1 MEEIYNLPDGST
13 VDISSYSQFQKTN
26 FLIKNP
32 GAKKSKGTAKSAT
45 ALPTKKALNQSTDSK
60 QVTGSSVSKKFRL
73 PSEAEI
79 SKARRTGVLPPPS
92 TMMFSEGDYN
102 PEDFEYD
109 FKGNFDKKK
118 PKPLPEYKYGK
129 DYKPKHEET
138 KEVYLANKDNTKV
151 KINKPETTTKF
162 VQRYIDKTKVPDPFL
177 NDLKIRQLEREKSR
191 TDSELE
197 HPYLYY
203 SSFNQKK
210 PDSFVKDNFNESELE
225 DMNINAQDF
234 DGFLNK
240 NKYKEDFLDKEQR
253 GLFTE
258 GTGVAGYDEKLAKE
272 LQKKRLLTLYM
283 SNIQSRDITRQVI
296 NQDIEITKGLR
307 DKRDIKENIIFDD
320 NKLINYVE
328 KNFPIYTQKLKE
340 SEAKSRKI
348 YEEAKTG
355 GTDFW
360 SWDTAGKIGNATWNG
375 FTNRIHQFSA
385 TVYDKIGMKDVA
397 EYSRFMADQDAV
409 ETPDDRSVGYVS
421 GKETYVDGK
430 KYLVSSKGDVYD
442 ADLKIRITDL
452 LEPKSREKIYDS
464 SKYGN
469 SSYVF
474 SPQGVAIGTGAI
486 VGDMILQAALTR
498 GVGAFGAVATETRI
512 ALSVAG
518 KQTQASQLLN
528 SASSALKMIPIKRST
543 GYAMVSQGT
552 LGYSQGFEETLKA
565 ARENGINDEEAFAL
579 ASNAAQRMGVLY
591 ATTGVIN
598 PQTNVVD
605 NLFTAKN
612 LVKKAIEQYTKTG
625 KKGFIQSLDDVIK
638 NTPRNLVDFAEAGVK
653 EVVQEDVQ
661 QVGEIALNKITNREA
676 GKKILNEEMTA
687 DDFMNTSILSFISSG
702 LISKAKLPNFQV
714 QGSDIDDLTS
724 LSKLAQN
731 KKQFTQTIDGLVDT
745 KVFTIDEAN
754 KLKADVDI
762 YSNNIN
768 KLPKV
773 VPPSAAMPIMRELDN
788 ITKLENEKKS
798 TDKAFHSQID
808 RKIEEVRSKMLD
820 IQYEGELKEKNEA
833 ISRAIKK
840 GIAKGIE
847 MRTFS
852 NREEVKN
859 YLVNEVG
866 MPKEDAELY
875 YTQTGFAL
883 NADEI
888 RKYSKDP
895 SSISD
900 NKQIIIVN
908 EGASRDAGVIQHEFL
923 HGLLQ
928 KTLKANPEAQKLLGV
943 ALNDE
948 LFKIQDNINKN
959 KLKGTVVPVE
969 FMEKME
975 KYFKRNQGDKAKAI
989 GQYQKDVMFADGDVS
1004 RIAQIKAEHNDY
1016 MKRLDGV
1023 MWEEAITVFSDAVR
1037 QGYVT
1042 YEESTFTK
1050 LGDVIRRVL
1059 QQLGVVNIK
1068 FNNGRDVYNFI
1079 KDYNKSVETG
1089 NWGRAITKMSNK
1101 GAKINIKSKT
1111 NEPVKNTK
1119 PKEGSKFSTTARFT
1133 LSERKSSEDI
1143 KKDVNK
1149 NYDKDKWG
1157 AGSVLGRDE
1166 NPAIERVL
1174 YNILSEYDYIIKGK
1188 AKVLNFANTP
1198 GYNDMDM
1205 ISETYIQ
1212 LMPHIRNFNKEFLQ
1226 KREEFKKELVGK
1238 GLDPNSAEF
1247 KQKIEEQDK
1256 KGYEGKKGI
1265 VKENDDLNAWINS
1278 QLVNK
1283 MNAAMKSGNVSEEAF
1298 TDDIEGEMFKESRIV
1313 DGFTGDQS
1321 YLEDEGDSVFDS
1333 EEDFAQ
1339 EQNQLAV
1346 LLSDPVYRFVDE
1358 KGKPIDIE
1366 TVPFGGFFVTDISD
1380 PSIAANI
1387 KLRTETDATKIAELN
1402 KELKDLERGLELQ
1415 NKQDITFEEKEELKQ
1430 LRSFKSYDLSTGM
1443 MVNTFKALSIQD
1455 TPAKIITDEV
1465 GREILRSPN
1474 IQTLE
1479 YRNFKEKLSTT
1490 SKTMARRMTF
1500 KNGPEIESLMYNEWA
1515 LLYDVINHPVD
1526 PVTGQSSYASKK
1538 LPPTLKETDEKGNF
1552 KKINNITRVKFLQA
1566 YYGVEEASRIIK
1578 TFGGVDAEKELR
1590 EFEDPEL
1597 SEKDGKSLRPTT
1609 YFDRR
1614 TALMELF
1621 GDVLVLQEARRLI
1634 RNPEFLDRVSQVNVN
1649 LYNELKDDVIRASV
1663 LNDMS
1668 KGKSNVV
1675 RFTLSDDKIISGL
1688 TDSEIRRYNSLFETG
1703 TKLRNNIADNVLFS
1717 YDSSPK
1723 TNQVIRFTLSDL
1735 EKEKSNKVSPF
1746 NNTNKKYENNFK
1758 PPSSIFED
1766 TDYSEEELIIA
1777 KNYYIK
1783 ALQYSDITDTEPGT
1797 KLHTFKY
1804 YEDVEKEVI
1813 KRVMETLRLL
1823 QIFPRTVTN
1832 IEDFLDPETGEI
1844 DFNFKDNSNNPFVIK
1859 DYKEGYVDSMI
1870 QKSITQQNESYVKY
1884 WTEIKNNPVFR
1895 AKEIDKLSY
1904 NQYSALKALVD
1915 AVYDEDDL
1923 HHNGVKI
1930 EGQNKFGLYEKGNN
1944 NNLKFNPFFTY
1955 LFLKDVLSSRYRS
1968 NPDTNSSE
1976 RKPFKKSDYLTTLEP
1991 IDTYL
1996 DIIIQ
2001 DVQDNFSD
2009 VKSQPGMI
2017 YSLININYG
2026 KTFSKDWEE
2035 NRLIS
2040 REDDIS
2046 IFKFEAGK
2054 DQYKAYSL
2062 NRLTANNTN
2071 PKGLW
2076 CTGQSVSTA
2085 VMQLGEGDFY
2095 TATDNEYK
2103 PIIAIRMDAS
2113 ANYSVAEVDGVGEE
2127 QVFKTEDLPLVSKIF
2142 LETDLENKESFSN
2155 IINEMYNIATQNK
2168 EDFEASNNPT
2178 VNEDLIRNVKKMTKG
2193 GYFIFKLDE
2202 KDRNK
2207 VLNKADELKKF
2218 LTEAGYHGEQVS
2230 LGDFVD
2236 TGSRHDLNITE
2247 ESAEL
2252 LAEQAIITEQELN
2265 LDEADD
2271 GGIFI
2276 YSADENNK
2284 LKSSNFVLPYLQE
2297 IDYVYFEGASRLFA
2311 PQLAKGNLL
2320 SVSGRL
2326 DMSFDGGYLELPES
2340 IDFDVDVMVTLEG
2353 TANHFVLS
2361 DSDTNFEGRQFTL
2374 TTSIELPKELLEE
2387 EGTSIDITT
2396 VDNTSEILLRGLA
2409 DVIYLPNNIRSL
2421 ALQKGS
2427 MPNSTKQTMIVGSID
2442 IKELY
2447 IESGYT
2453 DEGFDPN
2460 QFNFVNEKTSIK
2472 ETFFALNKMP
2482 NEALVKNIL
2491 NSDIGLISEKIVLEG
2506 TESFRDDNG
2515 VLNFK
2520 DFEITVKEPSKG
2532 KPNIGKFTLAE
2543 EENGKLNPLLKGL
2556 PFSKQWVVARDIDNA
2571 INKGRAA
2578 EGIRIPFSVPSRS
2591 KFSDEQTAYFIIQK
2605 VAEGFNDFEFRVK
2618 KNAKGPLT
2626 KQVLDALDIKSK
2638 EYQDRAERNNNIER
2652 TINEFIEENKGVSAA
2667 ETFSPETA
2675 KNIGKNI
2682 GKYEM
2687 YLPPED
2693 EDFLGLLYTL
2703 AGARGKK
2710 VNEQLKFLTDTLLKP
2725 YSDAMLNLMKARQT
2739 MYKDWQDLINK
2750 KHKGISKLL
2759 KQDSGYGGYLVDQA
2773 VRVYLWSAA
2782 GYDIPGLDKKDLFHL
2797 REIVRT
2803 NPKLRSFAS
2812 DVSLLS
2818 KQANGYTEPDSNWG
2832 FGSVVSDI
2840 NGVISKSNR
2849 KKYLEQW
2856 QNNVDKAFSKDNM
2869 SKIEAVYGRKYV
2881 KALRNTLDRMK
2892 TGSNRAEGS
2901 NDAFLNWLNGA
2912 TAVTMFT
2919 NIRSAFLQ
2927 TLGAVNY
2934 LNTSDNNIV
2943 KAGAA
2948 LLNVPQFLKDFNTIW
2963 NSDYSKDRRSGLTND
2978 IAEAE
2983 LAQVMN
2989 DPRNKSVI
2997 DKFKAANYWIL
3008 KKGYG
3013 PTRFADSFAIAFGG
3027 ATFYRNRLNAYTKK
3041 GMSEVDAEKETMR
3054 DFYEISESSQQS
3066 ADVSKISMNQASTKG
3081 RLLLSFLNTPF
3092 QYSRIIK
3099 RSVIDLAKGRGDVAN
3114 NIAKIVYYSTIQ
3126 NIMFNFL
3133 QNALFSIIWD
3143 DDDERDEAGNGKFDK
3158 AKVRAVSGSL
3168 DTLLRGSG
3176 LQGVVISTIKNIII
3190 KWYEKSGDPKGY
3202 GEVLL
3207 EAGNL
3212 APSIGIKLRALAK
3225 SYKAVEYNKD
3235 EIEYKGFSLDNTYAL
3250 EALTSLTSAATN
3262 VPVDRLMQKF
3272 ENVSNALNEEYE
3284 AWQRVAFAMGYNKW
3298 NLGISDEK
3306 NVSTNAA
3313 GELKIPEL
3321 KQSELKVPEL
3331 K

>member
-1 MEEIYNLPDGST
+1 MEETYTLPDGST

-45 ALPTKKALNQSTDSK
+45 ALPKNQALGQSTESK
-60 QVTGSSVSKKFRL
+60 QAGGSSGSKKFRL
-73 PSEAEI
+73 PTEAEI
-79 SKARRTGVLPPPS
+79 NTQRKKGLMPPPS
-92 TMMFSEGDYN
+92 TIRFSEGEYN
-102 PEDFEYD
+102 ADSFEYD
-109 FKGNFDKKK
+109 LRGNLSKKK
-118 PKPLPEYKYGK
+118 NKPLPEYKYGEG
-129 DYKPKHEET
+129 YKSKHEET
-138 KEVYLANKDNTKV
+138 KEVYLASKDNAKV
-151 KINKPETTTKF
+151 KINKPISTTTK
-162 VQRYIDKTKVPDPFL
+162 YIQQDIDEAEVPDPFL
-177 NDLKIRQLEREKSR
+177 KDLKIKQLEREKSR

-203 SSFNQKK
+203 SSFNQEK
-210 PDSFVKDNFNESELE
+210 PDSFVKDNFNELELE
-225 DMNINAQDF
+225 DMGINAQDF

-258 GTGVAGYDEKLAKE
+258 GTGVSGYDVELAKE

-296 NQDIEITKGLR
+296 NQDLEINKGLR

-340 SEAKSRKI
+340 NEVKSRKI

-360 SWDTAGKIGNATWNG
+360 SWNTVEKIGNATWNG
-375 FTNRIHQFSA
+375 FTDRIHQLSA
-385 TVYDKIGMKDVA
+385 TTYEKLGMRDQA
-397 EYSRFMADQDAV
+397 EYSRFLADQDAV
-409 ETPDDRSVGYVS
+409 ETPDDRSVGYVG

-430 KYLVSSKGDVYD
+430 KYLVSAKGDVYD

-469 SSYVF
+469 SSYIF
-474 SPQGVAIGTGAI
+474 SPQGVAVGTAA
-486 VGDMILQAALTR
+486 VMGDMIIQAALTR
-498 GVGAFGAVATETRI
+498 GVGAFAGIATESRI

-543 GYAMVSQGT
+543 GYAMVSQGA

-598 PQTNVVD
+598 PQTNLVD

-612 LVKKAIEQYTKTG
+612 VVKKAIEQYTKTG
-625 KKGFIQSLDDVIK
+625 KKGFIQSIDDVVR
-638 NTPRNLVDFAEAGVK
+638 NTPRNFVEFVEEGGK
-653 EVVQEDVQ
+653 EVVQENVQ
-661 QVGEIALNKITNREA
+661 QVGEIALNKITNLEA
-676 GKKILNEEMTA
+676 GKKILNEEYTA
-687 DDFMNTSILSFISSG
+687 SDFINTSILSFISSG
-702 LISKAKLPNFQV
+702 LISKAKLPNFQ
-714 QGSDIDDLTS
+714 QQDSDIDDLTS

-731 KKQFTQTIDGLVDT
+731 KVQFTKTLDGLVDT

-754 KLKADVDI
+754 NLKADVDT

-768 KLPKV
+768 KLRRDIS
-773 VPPSAAMPIMRELDN
+773 PSAAMPVMRELDKV
-788 ITKLENEKKS
+788 TKLENQKKS
-798 TDKAFHSQID
+798 VDKAFHEEID
-808 RKIEEVRSKMLD
+808 LEIEGVRNNIRDIVYNDQVKSKNQT
-820 IQYEGELKEKNEA
+820 IFT
-833 ISRAIKK
+833 AIKK
-840 GIAKGIE
+840 GIVKDLDLK
-847 MRTFS
+847 TFS
-852 NREEVKN
+852 TTAEVKA
-859 YLVNEVG
+859 YLMEELGFDEKSAEFQSNQGGAIIPYEVLAGFSNNPESIKPGQKIIVVNEQKG
-866 MPKEDAELY
+866 RE
-875 YTQTGFAL
+875 
-883 NADEI
+883 
-888 RKYSKDP
+888 S
-895 SSISD
+895 
-900 NKQIIIVN
+900 
-908 EGASRDAGVIQHEFL
+908 GASEIVQHEFL
-923 HGLLQ
+923 HGLIHETV
-928 KTLKANPEAQKLLGV
+928 KDDPEIQKLLGV
-943 ALNDE
+943 ALSKE
-948 LFKIQDNINKN
+948 LFKLKDIVEA
-959 KLKGTVVPVE
+959 KGTKDNPVPDEFVRRFGKYVE
-969 FMEKME
+969 FYDKLQLKERVRYQTFEISKQE
-975 KYFKRNQGDKAKAI
+975 YEDKVNQLLGNQWEEVLTLYSDAISNGTVKYDEGTFTRL
-989 GQYQKDVMFADGDVS
+989 KDV
-1004 RIAQIKAEHNDY
+1004 
-1016 MKRLDGV
+1016 L
-1023 MWEEAITVFSDAVR
+1023 R
-1037 QGYVT
+1037 Q
-1042 YEESTFTK
+1042 
-1050 LGDVIRRVL
+1050 VL
-1059 QQLGVVNIK
+1059 QRLGIKDIK
-1068 FNNGRDVYNFI
+1068 FESGKDVYNFI

-1089 NWGRAITKMSNK
+1089 NFGLAMKKIGNSGAEVNK
-1101 GAKINIKSKT
+1101 EKLRQETGIKPFESKLIRRQDDVST
-1111 NEPVKNTK
+1111 D
-1119 PKEGSKFSTTARFT
+1119 GIKFS

-1157 AGSVLGRDE
+1157 AGSALSRDE

-1174 YNILSEYDYIIKGK
+1174 YDVLSEYDYIIKGK

-1198 GYNDMDM
+1198 GYNDLDM

-1226 KREEFKKELVGK
+1226 KREEFKKELISK
-1238 GLDPNSAEF
+1238 GLEPNSAEL
-1247 KQKIEEQDK
+1247 KQKLEEQDK

-1387 KLRTETDATKIAELN
+1387 KLRTETDPTKTAEL
-1402 KELKDLERGLELQ
+1402 KRELNDLKRGLELQ

-1430 LRSFKSYDLSTGM
+1430 LKSFKSYDLSTGL

-1500 KNGPEIESLMYNEWA
+1500 KNGPEIESLMYNEWK

-1538 LPPTLKETDEKGNF
+1538 LPPRLKETDDKGNF
-1552 KKINNITRVKFLQA
+1552 TKIKNITRVRFLQS
-1566 YYGVEEASRIIK
+1566 YYGIDEATRIIK
-1578 TFGGVDAEKELR
+1578 IYGGANVDKELN

-1597 SEKDGKSLRPTT
+1597 SEKDGNSLRPTT

-1634 RNPEFLDRVSQVNVN
+1634 RNPEFLDRVAGRNVN

-1668 KGKSNVV
+1668 KGKSDLVKFSLADKKTVKRKPDYTTASPIN
-1675 RFTLSDDKIISGL
+1675 TLGNDPFYSLKYVELFSSPSELVKFSL
-1688 TDSEIRRYNSLFETG
+1688 TDIEEEAEEPASKFKDFLSRIDFRELNDDDGWIL
-1703 TKLRNNIADNVLFS
+1703 
-1717 YDSSPK
+1717 K
-1723 TNQVIRFTLSDL
+1723 TLQQSDL
-1735 EKEKSNKVSPF
+1735 QDDNI
-1746 NNTNKKYENNFK
+1746 NTK
-1758 PPSSIFED
+1758 
-1766 TDYSEEELIIA
+1766 
-1777 KNYYIK
+1777 
-1783 ALQYSDITDTEPGT
+1783 
-1797 KLHTFKY
+1797 KLHTLRSTSELYDEISDRFDNLFGSLSVTNSENQWIIKEYKDGYIDAMLDRSLTIPEEAFNEPYWSKMKIDESFRKEELLKVQNQQRIALILLSETVNEIDSFEYSMFFKY
-1804 YEDVEKEVI
+1804 LLMKDALSNRYYPDGEKGII
-1813 KRVMETLRLL
+1813 KKSIKKSEY
-1823 QIFPRTVTN
+1823 RTTIQPIQDYSN
-1832 IEDFLDPETGEI
+1832 LDFVKEI
-1844 DFNFKDNSNNPFVIK
+1844 QK
-1859 DYKEGYVDSMI
+1859 DYKYKKNVGIGAIYLAKKMTEVPLDFSKNFIQEVDYRD
-1870 QKSITQQNESYVKY
+1870 N
-1884 WTEIKNNPVFR
+1884 
-1895 AKEIDKLSY
+1895 
-1904 NQYSALKALVD
+1904 
-1915 AVYDEDDL
+1915 
-1923 HHNGVKI
+1923 
-1930 EGQNKFGLYEKGNN
+1930 LY
-1944 NNLKFNPFFTY
+1944 KFN
-1955 LFLKDVLSSRYRS
+1955 RGEEQ
-1968 NPDTNSSE
+1968 SE
-1976 RKPFKKSDYLTTLEP
+1976 INALNKLASY
-1991 IDTYL
+1991 
-1996 DIIIQ
+1996 
-2001 DVQDNFSD
+2001 S
-2009 VKSQPGMI
+2009 VKSGYPG
-2017 YSLININYG
+2017 S
-2026 KTFSKDWEE
+2026 S
-2035 NRLIS
+2035 
-2040 REDDIS
+2040 
-2046 IFKFEAGK
+2046 
-2054 DQYKAYSL
+2054 
-2062 NRLTANNTN
+2062 
-2071 PKGLW
+2071 W
-2076 CTGQSVSTA
+2076 CTGSSKFMA
-2085 VMQLGEGDFY
+2085 ANQLKDGDFY
-2095 TATDNEYK
+2095 IFANKQTKIPTLAVRYVGDN
-2103 PIIAIRMDAS
+2103 IAEMAGTRDNQDLWKQDFDQVEFAINNLPAS
-2113 ANYSVAEVDGVGEE
+2113 
-2127 QVFKTEDLPLVSKIF
+2127 
-2142 LETDLENKESFSN
+2142 NKE
-2155 IINEMYNIATQNK
+2155 IALNQVEIAKRLSKVTGK
-2168 EDFEASNNPT
+2168 EIKEI
-2178 VNEDLIRNVKKMTKG
+2178 E
-2193 GYFIFKLDE
+2193 E
-2202 KDRNK
+2202 EK
-2207 VLNKADELKKF
+2207 VLNKLIFSKEINIHFEKDLYQKSRSAF
-2218 LTEAGYHGEQVS
+2218 L
-2230 LGDFVD
+2230 
-2236 TGSRHDLNITE
+2236 
-2247 ESAEL
+2247 
-2252 LAEQAIITEQELN
+2252 
-2265 LDEADD
+2265 
-2271 GGIFI
+2271 
-2276 YSADENNK
+2276 K
-2284 LKSSNFVLPYLQE
+2284 LKE
-2297 IDYVYFEGASRLFA
+2297 
-2311 PQLAKGNLL
+2311 
-2320 SVSGRL
+2320 
-2326 DMSFDGGYLELPES
+2326 
-2340 IDFDVDVMVTLEG
+2340 
-2353 TANHFVLS
+2353 
-2361 DSDTNFEGRQFTL
+2361 
-2374 TTSIELPKELLEE
+2374 
-2387 EGTSIDITT
+2387 
-2396 VDNTSEILLRGLA
+2396 
-2409 DVIYLPNNIRSL
+2409 L
-2421 ALQKGS
+2421 ALQKVMKAGGS
-2427 MPNSTKQTMIVGSID
+2427 LL
-2442 IKELY
+2442 ELY
-2447 IESGYT
+2447 KTGFNI
-2453 DEGFDPN
+2453 DENGTS
-2460 QFNFVNEKTSIK
+2460 FVTNELDLGTINKIDEFTENVSIK
-2472 ETFFALNKMP
+2472 LQYAVDEANDIEFSENVIFPYEYLELNELKKAKILSINGVTSLTIP
-2482 NEALVKNIL
+2482 KLTEAELLSVDFDKLVEEQSAISLPSKTNYNIDFQF
-2491 NSDIGLISEKIVLEG
+2491 SDNDQDEISEFLVFDKDIDMSDFDLGLYFNELEMEGINLSNVQNAKEISISAAFVDYIYLSKKIKTLSTENLYGKSTSSIEVQGVEEIDTLKMEWANFDGILFEDLKKIGTVEITLRDEYDDDLEDIIRG
-2506 TESFRDDNG
+2506 SEVFRLADNVFFTFEDYESS
-2515 VLNFK
+2515 NFK
-2520 DFEITVKEPSKG
+2520 TKTLKSKSLPSVKFS
-2532 KPNIGKFTLAE
+2532 LAE
-2543 EENGKLNPLLKGL
+2543 ENNGKLNPLLKGL
-2556 PFSKQWVVARDIDNA
+2556 PFSKQWIVARDIDNA

-2591 KFSDEQTAYFIIQK
+2591 KFSDEETAYFIIQK

-2626 KQVLDALDIKSK
+2626 KQVLDALDVKSK
-2638 EYQDRAERNNNIER
+2638 EYQNRAERNNNIEK
-2652 TINEFIEENKGVSAA
+2652 TINDFIEENKGVASS

-2703 AGARGKK
+2703 AGAKGKK
-2710 VNEQLKFLTDTLLKP
+2710 GDEQLKFLTDTLLKP

-2773 VRVYLWSAA
+2773 VRVYLWSTA

-2803 NPKLRSFAS
+2803 NPKLRTFAA

-2856 QNNVDKAFSKDNM
+2856 QNNIDKAFSKDNL

-2901 NDAFLNWLNGA
+2901 NDSFLNWLNGA

-3027 ATFYRNRLNAYTKK
+3027 ATFYRNRLDAYTKK
-3041 GMSEVDAEKETMR
+3041 GMSEADAEKETMR

-3158 AKVRAVSGSL
+3158 AKIRAVSGSL

-3176 LQGVVISTIKNIII
+3176 LQGVIISTVKNIII

-3202 GEVLL
+3202 GDVLL
-3207 EAGNL
+3207 EAANL
-3212 APSIGIKLRALAK
+3212 APSIGIKARALAK

-3235 EIEYKGFSLDNTYAL
+3235 EIKYKGFSLDNTYAL

-3321 KQSELKVPEL
+3321 KQAELKMPEL